1 MFFYSRMIDFY
12 TTLLRKTNKYST
24 KYGDHTII
32 SAAKII
38 FWGFQYIIG
47 CLLNKLT
54 LKKNVFKNTG
64 NKSSPDTISIVYILD
79 GGVGD
84 IVNWA
89 VYIKKFSEKLDC
101 KYNITL
107 ATTQPT
113 QIIQDLLHNQPF
125 ITNIISY
132 KDCDIHDYDLVI
144 KFNSYLPKIISSNT
158 KKIKKLSKFLP
169 NFIKILEEFAKKHQ
183 TLTIGDT
190 TFYQQHYCL
199 ITDKNSITAMDIGN
213 MLGLRLNDGIN
224 LHITDNSRKILQQH
238 ALNNKP
244 FITIQRGLDIN
255 NNNTLRNIRLWP
267 IEHYNEL
274 IKLLKSRYP
283 NIRIVQLGSSASK
296 CISIDG
302 VDINLVGKTT
312 FSECMALLDASALH
326 IDCECGMTHVR
337 HFLCQKPSVVLFG
350 PTSPITRGHPENI
363 NLRSNVCNCELCEW
377 LIGGNWQHKCI
388 KSGTDLAPCM
398 HAITPQMVIDAIKK
412 YDDGKLGILLS
423 SVV

>member
-1 MFFYSRMIDFY
+1 MKDFYS
-12 TTLLRKTNKYST
+12 TLLQKTNKYNK
-24 KYGDHTII
+24 KYGKHTII

-47 CLLNKLT
+47 CLLNKLI
-54 LKKNVFKNTG
+54 LECIKFHK
-64 NKSSPDTISIVYILD
+64 KSSPDTISIVYLLS

-107 ATTQPT
+107 ATTQSSQT
-113 QIIQDLLHNQPF
+113 IQDLLYNQPF
-125 ITNIISY
+125 IT
-132 KDCDIHDYDLVI
+132 
-144 KFNSYLPKIISSNT
+144 KIISHKKCNICNYDIAIEFNANMPKIAYANN
-158 KKIKKLSKFLP
+158 KKIRKLSTFLP
-169 NFIKILEEFAKKHQ
+169 KLIKALEDFSKEYP
-183 TLTIGDT
+183 TLINGNT
-190 TFYQQHYCL
+190 TFSQQHYCL
-199 ITDKNSITAMDIGN
+199 TKMTNIIATMDIGN
-213 MLGLRLNDGIN
+213 LLNIKSSDTIS
-224 LHITDNSRKILQQH
+224 LHIKDDARTILQQYNL
-238 ALNNKP
+238 AEKP
-244 FITIQRGLDIN
+244 FFTIQRGIN
-255 NNNTLRNIRLWP
+255 IKNKEAEDLRTWP

-274 IKLLKSRYP
+274 TKLLKSRYP
-283 NIRIVQLGSSASK
+283 NIQIVQLGGSASK

-312 FSECMALLDASALH
+312 FGECMALLDASTLH

-337 HFLCQKPSVVLFG
+337 HFLCKKPSVVLFG

-388 KSGTDLAPCM
+388 KTGTNFAPCM
-398 HAITPQMVIDAIKK
+398 HAITPQMVMDAIKK
-412 YDDGKLGILLS
+412 HDGGKLDKLLLAVS
-423 SVV
+423 